1 MDSVSLQFFGPPVI
15 FVRGIQVPIKR
26 NKTLALIAYLAV
38 RGSPVSR
45 DRMTDMLW
53 PGLEVKKARANLRT
67 VLSESKHLLP
77 EGVIS
82 TEGHSLKIIT
92 GPSVT
97 CDVREF
103 MHLAGS
109 DEGPEQ
115 IDKLSKSLVV
125 YRGEFLQ
132 GLSLPEC
139 PDFDDWMFDT
149 GQRLLVSYS
158 RALEVLMT
166 SAREQGNADKAV
178 DYARKILDL
187 DPLREDAHRVI
198 MELSASRGDST
209 SAIRQFEILKRT
221 LEREHEGPPEK
232 ETADLAAKL
241 GKNERSSINGPKKTS
256 KTSKRRRL
264 LALSAL
270 TVFLAMAGVIILFL
284 HGNGKTRENEP
295 ISIAVLPFN
304 FLCLEEGVDRYAE
317 SFTIEM
323 ITALAEEPLFRVTP
337 HVSVRKYT
345 ETILTLAEIAR
356 ELDVRYILDGATQA
370 NETRI
375 RFSVQLIDVKLDKC
389 IWAEMYECEKGDSL
403 STQREVVDF
412 IKRKVQKEIVQ

>member
-1 MDSVSLQFFGPPVI
+1 MDSVSFHFFGPPVI
-15 FVRGIQVPIKR
+15 FVKGIQVPVKR

-77 EGVIS
+77 EGVIG
-82 TEGHSLKIIT
+82 TEGHSLRIIT

-97 CDVREF
+97 CDVLEF
-103 MHLAGS
+103 LHLAGS
-109 DEGPEQ
+109 DEGRGQ
-115 IDKLSKSLVV
+115 IDQLSESLVL

-139 PDFDDWMFDT
+139 PDFDDWVFDT

-178 DYARKILDL
+178 DCARKILEL
-187 DPLREDAHRVI
+187 DPMREDAHRVI
-198 MELSASRGDST
+198 MELSASRGDT
-209 SAIRQFEILKRT
+209 ASAIRQFEVLKRI

-232 ETADLAAKL
+232 ETSDLAATL
-241 GKNERSSINGPKKTS
+241 GKTDQGSINGPKKTS
-256 KTSKRRRL
+256 KTSKRRRFL
-264 LALSAL
+264 TLAAL
-270 TVFLAMAGVIILFL
+270 PLFLAVAVMVFLFL
-284 HGNGKTRENEP
+284 PGKKKPGENEP
-295 ISIAVLPFN
+295 VSIAVLPFN

-323 ITALAEEPLFRVTP
+323 ITALAEEPMFKVTP
-337 HVSVRKYT
+337 HISVKKYT
-345 ETILTLAEIAR
+345 ESILTVAEIAR
-356 ELDVRYILDGATQA
+356 ELNVRYILDGATQA

-375 RFSVQLIDVKLDKC
+375 RFSVQLIDVKLDEC

-412 IKRKVQKEIVQ
+412 IKHKVQKEIAR